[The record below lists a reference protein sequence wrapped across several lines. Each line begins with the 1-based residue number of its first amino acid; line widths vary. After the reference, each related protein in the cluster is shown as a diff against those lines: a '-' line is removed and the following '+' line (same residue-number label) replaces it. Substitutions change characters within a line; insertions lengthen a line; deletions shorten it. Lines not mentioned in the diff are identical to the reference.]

1 MTAPESA
8 EDLRDAQAKEYGQF
22 VAAETIYINGARA
35 FNIGDPVPVSHVDRG
50 VVNAEQVQKTSTEAD
65 QAIVENTKG

>member
-65 QAIVENTKG
+65 QAIDENTKG